1 MNKEQLHQNLS
12 SLERKI
18 GLLLNEHK
26 LLREELEGVKNENN
40 QLKATIKAKDEQV
53 SNFQN
58 SMKIS
63 KIANI
68 ADTEGDPSE
77 LRKKIDEYIK
87 EIDLCIAHLSK

>member
-26 LLREELEGVKNENN
+26 LLREELEGVKNEN
-40 QLKATIKAKDEQV
+40 AKDEQV

-68 ADTEGDPSE
+68 ADTEGDPTE